1 VSIRDSSQGE
11 RRSEPNLD
19 ALRVALA
26 QEQARQHLTLEDLS
40 TRTGLSRTSIW
51 NLTNGE
57 FVGKL
62 LTWYALA
69 QALDVPL
76 CYFAQALELPM
87 GQYMPPYHRS

>member
-1 VSIRDSSQGE
+1 VDTRDDGRTEE
-11 RRSEPNLD
+11 REGPNLD
-19 ALRVALA
+19 ALRAALI

-40 TRTGLSRTSIW
+40 ARTGLSRTSIW
-51 NLTNGE
+51 NLTNGQ

-76 CYFAQALELPM
+76 SYFTQALELPA
-87 GQYMPPYHRS
+87 GQYMPPYRQS

>member
-1 VSIRDSSQGE
+1 VGLRDRNQTE
-11 RRSEPNLD
+11 RRIEPNLD
-19 ALRVALA
+19 ALRVALT
-26 QEQARQHLTLEDLS
+26 QEQARQHLTLEELS
-40 TRTGLSRTSIW
+40 ARTGLSRTSIW

-76 CYFAQALELPM
+76 CYFAQALELPA
-87 GQYMPPYHRS
+87 GEYMPPYRRP